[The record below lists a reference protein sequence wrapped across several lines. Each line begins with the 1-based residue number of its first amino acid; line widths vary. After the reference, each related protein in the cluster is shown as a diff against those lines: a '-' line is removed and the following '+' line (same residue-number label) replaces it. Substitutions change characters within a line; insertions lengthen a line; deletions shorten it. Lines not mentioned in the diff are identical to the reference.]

1 MLWLRKSA
9 LISLQDK
16 MIVIV
21 SCNCIKRYRLAPFWL
36 VSRSRLKFARLI
48 SFVKIMVYRFS
59 AWFLNFAYLNLVICP
74 FFEITFQGTF
84 SNFVLSWYF
93 INQNF
98 EVFSGLPP
106 ITTTQI
112 VKLEN
117 ENRDLTAKL
126 RKTRLMLN
134 DNTTRSS
141 GSTLNSTILP
151 LYNPGLIRILIRDI

>member
-1 MLWLRKSA
+1 MFYLSKSA

-16 MIVIV
+16 MIVIM
-21 SCNCIKRYRLAPFWL
+21 SCNYIKRYRLAPFRL

-48 SFVKIMVYRFS
+48 SFFKIMVYRFL
-59 AWFLNFAYLNLVICP
+59 AWFLNFLYLNF
-74 FFEITFQGTF
+74 FFEIIFQETF

-151 LYNPGLIRILIRDI
+151 LYNPGLIRILIRNI

>member
-1 MLWLRKSA
+1 MHKEIPVSA
-9 LISLQDK
+9 ISTCFPEPVKICATHFICQNHGLQIFGLISQFFILE
-16 MIVIV
+16 
-21 SCNCIKRYRLAPFWL
+21 
-36 VSRSRLKFARLI
+36 
-48 SFVKIMVYRFS
+48 FS
-59 AWFLNFAYLNLVICP
+59 VF
-74 FFEITFQGTF
+74 FFEIIFQETL
-84 SNFVLSWYF
+84 SNFFLSWYL

-98 EVFSGLPP
+98 EVFSGLQP